1 MNLPDRAPIR
11 AAYEKAVV
19 ALLNIAPVT
28 EEEAEQFIDAMS
40 DLIFT
45 TMQTYLEEEEHHDT
59 TGSH

>member
-19 ALLNIAPVT
+19 TLLNIAPVT
-28 EEEAEQFIDAMS
+28 EEEAEAFIDAMA

-45 TMQTYLEEEEHHDT
+45 TMQTYLSEEEQNDT
-59 TGSH
+59 AGSH